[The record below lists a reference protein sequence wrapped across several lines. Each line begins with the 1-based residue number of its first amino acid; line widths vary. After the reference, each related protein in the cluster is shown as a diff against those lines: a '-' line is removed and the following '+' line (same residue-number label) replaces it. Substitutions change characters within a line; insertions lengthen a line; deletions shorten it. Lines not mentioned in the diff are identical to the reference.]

1 MLTHIVCAKI
11 AAMMN
16 VTPALAEQAQAH
28 PQDTFHVILRVQ
40 GDMDAR
46 QEQLQEMGFAISRRL
61 RLIRGFGATATGECL
76 TNARNHDWI
85 VSIEPDGEMHTLNK

>member
-16 VTPALAEQAQAH
+16 VTPALAEQAQEN
-28 PQDTFHVILRVQ
+28 PQATFRVIVRVE

-76 TNARNHDWI
+76 TNARNDDWI
-85 VSIEPDGEMHTLNK
+85 VSIEPDSQVHTLNK